1 MKMLVLALSLL
12 LAGPAVAAPGAGTE
26 NAAAAEKG
34 KPDVRLDIFMN
45 TPGVKAPAP
54 LSGPPLKRKVCVWDI
69 AGANGDLFRSLQ
81 DMRIGVL
88 RFGIDLEL
96 MPYTS
101 ERVAAEDFKAG
112 QCDAVNLTTMRARN
126 FIRYSGT
133 LDAIGA
139 LPTREHLRMALTAM
153 ADPRVAPKL
162 RSGQYEVAA
171 FIPIGAAYIF
181 TNDRNVT
188 SIARAS
194 GKRVAVLDYDP
205 TMAKMVAGIGATPIP
220 SDVTN
225 FAGKF
230 NNGSV
235 DIIAAPLAAYRPFE
249 LWKGL
254 EPRGGIIDY
263 PFTQITAQV
272 LVRADR
278 FPPEMLQYARAIVAR
293 HFESTMEIVDA
304 MVGDVPEKYWIKIP
318 KVDQLRYDLMMR
330 EARIQ
335 LREEEYYD
343 GEMLT
348 LLRKIRCKIDAG
360 RGECADKQE

>member
-1 MKMLVLALSLL
+1 MKRLLAALALASFC
-12 LAGPAVAAPGAGTE
+12 AMPQAAPGPAADAGD
-26 NAAAAEKG
+26 KG
-34 KPDVRLDIFMN
+34 KPEIRADIFSS
-45 TPGVKAPAP
+45 TPGVKAPPP

-112 QCDAVNLTTMRARN
+112 QCDAVNLTTFRARN
-126 FIRYSGT
+126 FIKYSGT

-139 LPTREHLRMALTAM
+139 LPTREHLRLALTAL
-153 ADPRVAPKL
+153 ADPRLAPKL

-254 EPRGGIIDY
+254 EPRGGIVDY

-278 FPPEMLQYARAIVAR
+278 FPADMLQYARAIVAR

-304 MVGDVPEKYWIKIP
+304 MVGDVPEKYWIRIP
-318 KVDQLRYDLMMR
+318 KVDQLRYELMMR

-335 LREEEYYD
+335 LREEDYYD
-343 GEMLT
+343 GEMLSM
-348 LLRKIRCKIDAG
+348 LRKIRCRIDAG